1 MKRLLVTGG
10 SSYLGRH
17 LVSLAHAQQDAD
29 GAPRWHTVHT
39 YFSNPLPD
47 LAGGRQLDVR
57 QPEAVRA
64 LVDEVQPDVI
74 IHTAGSNQPAQTMD
88 EVIRRG
94 AENIT
99 AAAAACGARLI
110 HLSTDVVFDGRNAPY
125 TESDP
130 PDPLHAYGAAKAA
143 AEQTVSAYP
152 DHVIVRTSLIYG
164 LEEMDR
170 GTSWV
175 VDALRAGREVT
186 LFVDQMRNP
195 VWVQTLSLACLELA
209 ELDYRGI
216 LHVAGAQ
223 RLSRADFG
231 RRMLDWW
238 QVEERDTLTFGPCD
252 GARWPLDCTLDI
264 SRARALLNTPLPG
277 VDEVLSRREE
287 KLTE

>member
-17 LVSLAHAQQDAD
+17 LVPLAQAQQSQD
-29 GAPRWHTVHT
+29 GVQKWHVVHT
-39 YFSNPLPD
+39 YFSNPLPGLD
-47 LAGGRQLDVR
+47 GGRQLDVR
-57 QPEAVRA
+57 QQGAVRA

-74 IHTAGSNQPAQTMD
+74 IHTAGSNRPAQTMD
-88 EVIRRG
+88 QVIRRG
-94 AENIT
+94 AENVT
-99 AAAAACGARLI
+99 EAAAACGARLI

-125 TESDP
+125 TESDRP
-130 PDPLHAYGAAKAA
+130 NPIHAYGAAKAA
-143 AEQTVSAYP
+143 SEETVSAYP

-170 GTSWV
+170 GTGWV
-175 VDALRAGREVT
+175 VEALRRGQNVT

-195 VWVQTLSLACLELA
+195 VWVRALSEACLELA

-238 QVEERDTLTFGPCD
+238 QVGNRDTLTFGPCD
-252 GARWPLDCTLDI
+252 GTRWPLDCTLDI
-264 SRARALLNTPLPG
+264 SRARGLLKTPLPG
-277 VDEVLSRREE
+277 VDELLSRGEE
-287 KLTE
+287 GLTK